1 MKAQVKNWKTTI
13 AGALLAGL
21 TVLGQVSDGQSLD
34 DWRNWILPVALA
46 VIGFLARDADKSTEQ
61 SR

>member
-13 AGALLAGL
+13 AGSILAGL

-34 DWRNWILPVALA
+34 DWRNWVLPVALA
-46 VIGFLARDADKSTEQ
+46 IIGFLARDADKSTEQ